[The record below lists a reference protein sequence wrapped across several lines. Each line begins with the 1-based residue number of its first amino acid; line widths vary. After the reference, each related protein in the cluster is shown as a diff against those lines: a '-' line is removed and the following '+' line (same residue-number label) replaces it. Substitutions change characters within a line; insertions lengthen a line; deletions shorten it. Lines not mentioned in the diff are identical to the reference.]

1 MRFYRKY
8 KEASKSEQISVSDR
22 AARTIVQVVSK
33 IQNGFV
39 AVMNKALGHMAP
51 KKLKVGLVLFCSLSG
66 GLSIYLLV
74 DPIMSPLNRQKNI
87 KVDQLNI
94 PKHIQDASDNRMA
107 SDIYVDEET
116 FRRIISFK
124 LYMDSIKIHE
134 RAKYDSIILGRPK
147 LMDSV
152 TILEQLY
159 YLQTQNKKYEK

>member
-8 KEASKSEQISVSDR
+8 KEESKSEQNSVSER
-22 AARTIVQVVSK
+22 AAQTVVQAFSK
-33 IQNGFV
+33 IQNGF
-39 AVMNKALGHMAP
+39 ASVMNKAFEHMAP
-51 KKLKVGLVLFCSLSG
+51 KKLKVGLVLFCILSG
-66 GLSIYLLV
+66 GFSIYLLV
-74 DPIMSPLNRQKNI
+74 FPIMSPLNRQKNI

-94 PKHIQDASDNRMA
+94 PKHIKDAGDNKMA
-107 SDIYVDEET
+107 SDVYVDEAT

-124 LYMDSIKIHE
+124 RYMDSIKTNE

-152 TILEQLY
+152 TVLEQLY